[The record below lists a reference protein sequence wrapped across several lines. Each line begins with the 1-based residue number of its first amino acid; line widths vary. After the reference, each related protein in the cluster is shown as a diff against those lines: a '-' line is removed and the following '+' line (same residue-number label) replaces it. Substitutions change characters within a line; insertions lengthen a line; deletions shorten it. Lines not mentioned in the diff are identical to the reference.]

1 MDTTQLIQFG
11 VLALLVVIIAI
22 AMRRG
27 QTVQPPPGSRNEGTH
42 TDNSRAEQGEMPDD
56 TVHTGERKKQTKR

>member
-1 MDTTQLIQFG
+1 MDTSQLIQFG

-27 QTVQPPPGSRNEGTH
+27 QTVQPPATQ
-42 TDNSRAEQGEMPDD
+42 TDNSPAERGD
-56 TVHTGERKKQTKR
+56 TPEDIVRTGGREKQRKR